1 MRKENSVLFL
11 LLSKL
16 VRFAVCEEHV
26 KIRRWNQWHKNAKP
40 NPLAFFCSLF
50 FLHTSYTFISAKL

>member
-40 NPLAFFCSLF
+40 NCLF
-50 FLHTSYTFISAKL
+50 FLSFFFTHELHTFISAKL